1 MGTPTVAI
9 IDSGGAN
16 IASLE
21 YALARLGITGQL
33 TVDADTI
40 TAASHVI
47 LPGVG
52 AAADSMVRLRK
63 AGLIDLIPALSQP
76 FLGICLG
83 LQLLFSASE
92 EDDTRCLGIFP
103 GTARI
108 FVPTPERAVPHM
120 GWNQITRTRNS
131 DLLHGIPDSSHFY
144 FVHSYAVGVTDDTL
158 ALAEYGIPFTAIV
171 ERGNFSATQFHPER
185 SGKFGARLLK
195 NFLNR

>member
-1 MGTPTVAI
+1 
-9 IDSGGAN
+9 
-16 IASLE
+16 
-21 YALARLGITGQL
+21 
-33 TVDADTI
+33 
-40 TAASHVI
+40 
-47 LPGVG
+47 
-52 AAADSMVRLRK
+52 
-63 AGLIDLIPALSQP
+63 
-76 FLGICLG
+76 
-83 LQLLFSASE
+83 
-92 EDDTRCLGIFP
+92 
-103 GTARI
+103 
-108 FVPTPERAVPHM
+108 M